1 MTAKPTLV
9 EKMAQAMF
17 LRTHDQP
24 WDEAIGDPG
33 SAAGIYLDDARAA
46 LPVVLAEMREPSRDM
61 LEAAA
66 DAPDDDDWLSAM
78 GKAYGAMIAQFEKEN
93 TGG

>member
-1 MTAKPTLV
+1 MTAAPTLL

-17 LRTHDQP
+17 SRTHDQP

-46 LPVVLAEMREPSRDM
+46 LAVVLAEMRKPSRDM

-66 DAPDDDDWLSAM
+66 NAPDDDDWLSAM
-78 GKAYGAMIAQFEKEN
+78 GKAYGAMIAQFEREQAD
-93 TGG
+93 G